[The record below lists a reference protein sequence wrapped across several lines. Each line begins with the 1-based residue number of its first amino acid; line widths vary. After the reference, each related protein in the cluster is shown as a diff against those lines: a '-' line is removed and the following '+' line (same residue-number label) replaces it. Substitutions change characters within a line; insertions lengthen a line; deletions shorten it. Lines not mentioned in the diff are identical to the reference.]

1 MSSPEAAATRQ
12 EAVGNIWMLNRMEE
26 IHWRH
31 ESRVLKEGDKILSSF
46 IGWQML
52 GKELIMW
59 EGLGEMGDLLRGQ
72 LKSEKVLLSS
82 LRIFIKVTIL
92 SDPI

>member
-12 EAVGNIWMLNRMEE
+12 EAVSNIWMLNRTEE

-31 ESRVLKEGDKILSSF
+31 KSRALKEGDKNTKFFHRKRVNYVRKRVDYVGRIRRD
-46 IGWQML
+46 G
-52 GKELIMW
+52 
-59 EGLGEMGDLLRGQ
+59 RGQ